1 MPLNYNLQIDL
12 FDVWGIDFMG
22 LFKNSCGYE
31 YVRNQMPVSLR
42 GGGGELGNL
51 KP

>member
-22 LFKNSCGYE
+22 PSLI
-31 YVRNQMPVSLR
+31 QMDMSIY
-42 GGGGELGNL
+42 
-51 KP
+51 